1 MMRKT
6 FSQLLSQS
14 IEGKVVLV
22 RVDFNAPIK
31 DGKVTDNTRLK
42 ASLGTIQSLSKRG
55 AKVVL
60 VSHLNRP
67 GGQVVESYRLT
78 PVQKDLENL
87 LQKPVIKL
95 DDCIGT
101 DVQNAISNLN
111 NSDVL
116 LLENIRFYKEEEAN
130 DTDFAKTLASY
141 CDFFVQDAFG
151 SVHRQH
157 ASTYG
162 VAQFLPAYSG
172 QLLDKELD
180 YLSKLLDSPDRPL
193 TAIIGGAKI
202 SSKFSVLKK
211 LIENC

>member
-1 MMRKT
+1 M
-6 FSQLLSQS
+6 
-14 IEGKVVLV
+14 
-22 RVDFNAPIK
+22 
-31 DGKVTDNTRLK
+31 
-42 ASLGTIQSLSKRG
+42 
-55 AKVVL
+55 VL

-78 PVQKDLENL
+78 PVCSDLENL

-116 LLENIRFYKEEEAN
+116 LLENIRFYKE
-130 DTDFAKTLASY
+130 ASMIPISLKLWP
-141 CDFFVQDAFG
+141 VIVISLQDAFG

-162 VAQFLPAYSG
+162 VAQFLPACPG
-172 QLLDKELD
+172 QLDKELD

-202 SSKFSVLKK
+202 FKFSVLKNLLEK
-211 LIENC
+211 TVDVMILGGAMVYTLLKAQGKPVGRSLLKMH